1 MTYSS
6 TSSSW
11 GSSLTGQTLDRQRE
25 REHDAFE
32 YKSLDKILI

>member
-11 GSSLTGQTLDRQRE
+11 GSSLTGQTLDRE
-25 REHDAFE
+25 REHDAFV
-32 YKSLDKILI
+32 YAKILI